1 MPDNSDSPQLFH
13 CPNCGAAL
21 PDPKSAR
28 VSCEYCGSQ
37 VLVPEQYRPKIAQPE
52 PIPQAEAVVIR
63 LGPEISRNKPG
74 KQSSIGRVILVVAL
88 LIVAFGLGMTI
99 LVGAGVIFAAK
110 EVVNLDQVITTEIVP
125 ESPDSALE
133 TVQALVAQTEDQ
145 APTEIPFASL
155 VLQFGAEGSGPGQ
168 FDDARQ
174 ISVDPQGYIFI
185 ADYDTGRLQQFDPAG
200 NFLQMWRI
208 EPDRNGNNYVS
219 DLAAGFDNRIYVVR
233 SGDILIYQAGEVG
246 LVNTIP
252 GEFPETYHSGL
263 AIDPSNRLYSL
274 AQAGIGDDLI
284 QLEANGSLVRRVPDI
299 ISAVDSST
307 PPEDDVIAVDG
318 LGNTYFLSVFEP
330 QVYKYDIQGRYLDR
344 FGSPGNQAGFLGSP
358 SKLAVD
364 SQGRIYIL
372 DRDYIQVFDNSG
384 LFLNALKWDYSL
396 GTPRDIALDIN
407 GYLYVITSK
416 GQALKYRFNW

>member
-1 MPDNSDSPQLFH
+1 
-13 CPNCGAAL
+13 
-21 PDPKSAR
+21 
-28 VSCEYCGSQ
+28 
-37 VLVPEQYRPKIAQPE
+37 VLVPEEYRPKGTPPE
-52 PIPQAEAVVIR
+52 PILQSEAVVIR

-74 KQSSIGRVILVVAL
+74 KQSSASKVILLVAL
-88 LIVAFGLGMTI
+88 LILAFGLGMAI
-99 LVGAGVIFAAK
+99 LVGAGIIFATK
-110 EVVNLDQVITTEIVP
+110 EAVNLDQVITTEIIP
-125 ESPDSALE
+125 ESPDRALE
-133 TVQALVAQTEDQ
+133 TVQALVAQTEDL
-145 APTEIPFASL
+145 APTEVPFASL

-174 ISVDPQGYIFI
+174 ISIDPQGNIYI

-208 EPDRNGNNYVS
+208 EPDQNGNNYVS

-233 SGDILIYQAGEVG
+233 GGDILVYQAGEVG
-246 LVNTIP
+246 LVGSIP
-252 GEFPETYHSGL
+252 GEFPETYYSGL

-274 AQAGIGDDLI
+274 ARAGIGDDLI
-284 QLEANGSLVRRVPDI
+284 QLEADGSLIRRVPDI

-307 PPEDDVIAVDG
+307 PPEDDIIAVDG

-330 QVYKYDIQGRYLDR
+330 QVYKYDLQGRYLDR
-344 FGSPGNQAGFLGSP
+344 FGSQGNQAGFLGSP

-364 SQGRIYIL
+364 SQGRIYVL
-372 DRDYIQVFDNSG
+372 DRDYIQVFNNNG

-407 GYLYVITSK
+407 GNLYVITSQ
-416 GQALKYRFNW
+416 GQALKYRLNW